1 MAEKGPKE
9 QSAVVV
15 ETIAKQRQG
24 QQEKHVVS
32 LPKFDSDASKVQ
44 SKGMGL
50 KKAYLARQNQFQI
63 DAGTAG
69 KTGIAI
75 QERLSSE

>member
-1 MAEKGPKE
+1 MVA
-9 QSAVVV
+9 
-15 ETIAKQRQG
+15 
-24 QQEKHVVS
+24 

-63 DAGTAG
+63 DAGRAG
-69 KTGIAI
+69 K
-75 QERLSSE
+75 SSSADVCKYIVQGPSVAMVHTKARPF